1 MKSLAWEGPRLAG
14 LPASALSS
22 RGFQGGGGRHNEGWA
37 GISCLCPQLR
47 PAGPRAPLT
56 AGRGPL
62 AVGGERDALRTAVEG
77 QIMALS
83 GSGVWGA
90 PVGLRCISVGL

>member
-22 RGFQGGGGRHNEGWA
+22 WGFQGGGGRHTEGWA
-37 GISCLCPQLR
+37 SIPCLCPQLR

-62 AVGGERDALRTAVEG
+62 AVGGERGALCTAVEG
-77 QIMALS
+77 RMTALS
-83 GSGVWGA
+83 GSSVLGA
-90 PVGLRCISVGL
+90 PIGLRRILVGL